1 MRRFIM
7 RTIAETGKFVWMALF
22 SLVALS
28 MFAACESGPPQI
40 SIEDATAMMSPA
52 IIGEAMVTMK
62 IDNQGG
68 PDVLTSVKAD
78 IPGARISLHIMQGER
93 MVAADTLKIAAK
105 KATEFKMGSSHIMIE
120 DMPKTMKAG
129 SKIDLTLVFQKSG
142 EKKVSLTLQ
151 PASAMPMDHHHM

>member
-1 MRRFIM
+1 M
-7 RTIAETGKFVWMALF
+7 RTMTMKGKFALMALF
-22 SLVALS
+22 ILAALS

-40 SIEDATAMMSPA
+40 SIEAARAEMSPA
-52 IIGEAMVTMK
+52 IVGEAMVTMNIK
-62 IDNQGG
+62 NEGG

-120 DMPKTMKAG
+120 GMPNTIKAG

-142 EKKVSLTLQ
+142 EKKLSLTLQ
-151 PASAMPMDHHHM
+151 PASNMPMEHHHM

>member
-1 MRRFIM
+1 M
-7 RTIAETGKFVWMALF
+7 RTIATTVRLALIALF

-40 SIEDATAMMSPA
+40 SIEAARAEMSPA
-52 IIGEAMVTMK
+52 IVGEAMVTMNIK
-62 IDNQGG
+62 NEGG
-68 PDVLTSVKAD
+68 SDVLTSVKAD

-142 EKKVSLTLQ
+142 EKKLSLTLQ
-151 PASAMPMDHHHM
+151 PASDMPMDHHHM

>member
-1 MRRFIM
+1 M
-7 RTIAETGKFVWMALF
+7 RTMALPGKFALMVLF

-28 MFAACESGPPQI
+28 MFTACESGPPQI
-40 SIEDATAMMSPA
+40 SIEAARAEMSPA
-52 IIGEAMVTMK
+52 IVGEAMVTMNIK
-62 IDNQGG
+62 NEGG

-142 EKKVSLTLQ
+142 EKKVSLILQ
-151 PASAMPMDHHHM
+151 PASNMPMEHHHM